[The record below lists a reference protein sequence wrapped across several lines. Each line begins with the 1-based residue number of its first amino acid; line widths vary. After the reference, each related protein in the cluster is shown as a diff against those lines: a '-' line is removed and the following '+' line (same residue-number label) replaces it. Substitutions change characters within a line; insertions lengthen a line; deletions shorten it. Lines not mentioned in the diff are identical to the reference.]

1 MNLIEKIEAELKAAM
16 KNGDT
21 LRAETLKMLKSDL
34 TYEKAKTGK
43 DLSEQQMLE
52 VLSRA
57 AKRRREAIAEFKK
70 GNRSDLAEKEEKE
83 LAIVDEFLPAQMSED
98 EIAAAIEAK
107 LAAIGSYTQKDAG
120 RIMGEL
126 MKELKG
132 KADGSVVKAFLTKRL
147 EGK

>member
-1 MNLIEKIEAELKAAM
+1 MNLIEKIEAELKTAM

-43 DLSEQQMLE
+43 DLGEHQILE

-57 AKRRREAIAEFKK
+57 AKRRREAISEFKK
-70 GNRSDLAEKEEKE
+70 GNRPDLAEKEAKE
-83 LAIVDEFLPAQMSED
+83 LAIVEEFLPAQMSEE

-107 LAAIGSYTQKDAG
+107 LAAMGSYTQKDAG

-132 KADGSVVKAFLTKRL
+132 KADGTVVKNLLTKRL
-147 EGK
+147 GGK